1 MAIISKDEL
10 RARLQNSKRSQY
22 LPGLNRQESLQRFV
36 ENLHK
41 SELKLRAVSLR
52 KFRGS
57 TDPHSKDFHPL
68 KAIVKLLEDGQR
80 DEAVWLAF
88 VTTHFGGQAARETV
102 GLFYGKFGNGRLTWE
117 TVRKSSSEVRQWMIG
132 CRREIMRL
140 KFANHRKYETNKPDQ
155 PRGTAAIISSFVK
168 WVNRKGN
175 GSPFEALRFVAD
187 GASPECAF
195 EQAYKELSVTRF
207 GRTAKFDFLCLLG
220 NLKALDV
227 TPPHWYLSGA
237 TGPKSGALLMV
248 TGGKIGRLS
257 PEVERLIENLR
268 KKLQVPVEVMEDALC
283 GWQKRSKLKICD
295 ESRYVTRT
303 CG

>member
-132 CRREIMRL
+132 CPKRDNATKVCESSKIR
-140 KFANHRKYETNKPDQ
+140 NK
-155 PRGTAAIISSFVK
+155 
-168 WVNRKGN
+168 
-175 GSPFEALRFVAD
+175 
-187 GASPECAF
+187 
-195 EQAYKELSVTRF
+195 
-207 GRTAKFDFLCLLG
+207 
-220 NLKALDV
+220 
-227 TPPHWYLSGA
+227 
-237 TGPKSGALLMV
+237 
-248 TGGKIGRLS
+248 
-257 PEVERLIENLR
+257 
-268 KKLQVPVEVMEDALC
+268 
-283 GWQKRSKLKICD
+283 
-295 ESRYVTRT
+295 
-303 CG
+303 